1 MLLPN
6 KEKKLVK
13 NLKTKFHLNSSVI
26 QKKLFR
32 VNNKNYIPLLNFLKL
47 GNSYCEAIEVKGKYK
62 KKFSSI
68 IRYNEGLKNYV
79 KKLKKKKFK
88 SMCISNKKYSSF
100 RSRRN
105 IKVFIKI
112 L

>member
-1 MLLPN
+1 MAYLCYYQ
-6 KEKKLVK
+6 KRKKLVK

-62 KKFSSI
+62 KNLVLLLGIMKVLKI
-68 IRYNEGLKNYV
+68 MLKN
-79 KKLKKKKFK
+79 
-88 SMCISNKKYSSF
+88 
-100 RSRRN
+100 
-105 IKVFIKI
+105 
-112 L
+112 